1 MDPNFFEDNR
11 IRHLDFIQG
20 IISRLNSNSFIIKG
34 WAITIVS
41 AVLALLATTSNKAFI
56 AITGLPIIVFWILDS
71 FYLQTERKYTVLYR
85 KVIEPASNIPPFSLN
100 INSPEVT
107 NERGTSYFA
116 SFFSRTIKVFYLS
129 LLVVS
134 ALCTF
139 FISRSGEGGMMP
151 VEVNLKSNDTIKVK
165 TVDPKYQII
174 IDTVR

>member
-1 MDPNFFEDNR
+1 MDPNFVDENK
-11 IRHLDFIQG
+11 IRHLEFIQN
-20 IISRLNSNSFIIKG
+20 IISRLNSNSFMIKG

-56 AITGLPIIVFWILDS
+56 AITGLPIIVFWVLDS
-71 FYLQTERKYTVLYR
+71 FYLQTERKYAILYG
-85 KVIEPASNIPPFSLN
+85 KIIEPSSNIPPFNLN

-129 LLVVS
+129 LLIVS
-134 ALCTF
+134 AVCTF

-151 VEVNLKSNDTIKVK
+151 VEVNLKANDTIKVK
-165 TVDPKYQII
+165 TIDPKYQIT
-174 IDTVR
+174 IDTAR